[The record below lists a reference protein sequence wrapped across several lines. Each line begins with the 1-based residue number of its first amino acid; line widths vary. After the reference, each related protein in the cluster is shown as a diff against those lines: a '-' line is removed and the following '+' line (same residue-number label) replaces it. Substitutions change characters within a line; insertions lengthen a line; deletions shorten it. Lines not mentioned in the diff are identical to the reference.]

1 MHNKLDL
8 IIADQALILADLA
21 LIKKHLG
28 LTQPPLKPV
37 SELSVDP
44 ETLQL
49 VHKLFDEGFV
59 VKEICNQ
66 TCLDEESI
74 KHILSLPNES
84 K

>member
-1 MHNKLDL
+1 MHDKLD
-8 IIADQALILADLA
+8 LILADLA

-28 LTQPPLKPV
+28 LITQPPLKPV

-49 VHKLFDEGFV
+49 VHKLFGEGFV